1 VTRALAGRSS
11 PGPLLATLE
20 PLALW
25 LLAGAVLL
33 LGLSSLAR
41 RASASTSGA
50 RAGAPLY
57 TAPPARAAVAPSA
70 DETPDCSKASET
82 PALQLLPIPSA
93 PFHPFFKGVGAAT
106 MVSAFRIASAPVTRA
121 DFLSFLKCYPQ
132 WRRSRATAALSEA
145 AYLSDF
151 KSDLDPGSA
160 SLEAPVSFV
169 SWFAARAFCASMG
182 LRLPT
187 TVEWERAL
195 GNDADRVDAADAAA
209 GGFAFAMGQPAADL
223 PATGLRTR
231 GVWEWTSDF
240 NSAPEAAG
248 ASQFCGDGVRSNAPS
263 DYAAFLRYS
272 FRSSLKAGY
281 ALKNLGFR
289 CARDE
294 AS

>member
-1 VTRALAGRSS
+1 MRALAGRSN
-11 PGPLLATLE
+11 PGPQLATME
-20 PLALW
+20 PFALW
-25 LLAGAVLL
+25 LMAGATLL
-33 LGLSSLAR
+33 LGLSGLALR
-41 RASASTSGA
+41 APISASARGGA
-50 RAGAPLY
+50 GPY
-57 TAPPARAAVAPSA
+57 TAPPAAAAAPVGP
-70 DETPDCSKASET
+70 DETPDCSMPRES
-82 PALQLLPIPSA
+82 PALQLVPVPSA
-93 PFHPFFKGVGAAT
+93 PFRPFFKGGGAAT
-106 MVSAFRIASAPVTRA
+106 TVSAFRIAGAPVTRA

-195 GNDADRVDAADAAA
+195 GNDADRVGAGDSAA

-223 PATGLRTR
+223 PATRLRTR